1 MCTHNKILALFCDVP
16 GIGISG
22 SPFGGVKYTAM
33 NAANS
38 NSVLNRFL
46 DEVANTLNMAY
57 RDISLWLAR
66 LDDMEKVF
74 LLSGFILILFMLILV
89 KAAKRSADPSK
100 RRSFFSSLVLVMV
113 FAFGA
118 GWILDSRL
126 DLSHYL

>member
-1 MCTHNKILALFCDVP
+1 MKF
-16 GIGISG
+16 
-22 SPFGGVKYTAM
+22 FAM
-33 NAANS
+33 YEASS

-46 DEVANTLNMAY
+46 DEVAHTLNVAY
-57 RDISLWLAR
+57 RETSLWLAR

-74 LLSGFILILFMLILV
+74 LLSGFILILFMLIIV
-89 KAAKRSADPSK
+89 KAAKRPHNPGK
-100 RRSFFSSLVLVMV
+100 GRSFFTSLVLVMV